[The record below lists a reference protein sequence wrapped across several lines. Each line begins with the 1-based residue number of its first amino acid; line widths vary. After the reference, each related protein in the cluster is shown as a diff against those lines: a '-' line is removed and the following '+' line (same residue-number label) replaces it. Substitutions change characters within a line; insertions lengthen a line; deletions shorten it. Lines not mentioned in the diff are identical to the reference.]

1 MAQVNLTT
9 TIYGDSPIQQITFS
23 SDVSGQN
30 VQIDFTLAQNQT
42 LPFLFDPTAYGLGP
56 NDVYGT
62 FTILFHNKCE
72 HSVTVVGTVYECED
86 YQILNGNT
94 GYEGL
99 SVEDYI
105 NLPSGYDFVSSNPA
119 TFQLDTTQYD
129 IIANYT
135 VPAGYI
141 NTNDVI
147 PCPSEATFGTIL
159 EQLDCPPLGP
169 TIFAQEGISGTPV
182 NLTGDL
188 PAPFTGYTLGN
199 GYTISPATYTGT
211 VGESTTYTITFDTP
225 NGYYTMGN
233 DGNPTTDGTIDCTQ
247 TARTLGVFTCEMAS
261 INILDGEVGAD
272 VQFTFNTA
280 YGNDYVT
287 LVGPQQYAAGND
299 VEYTFNI
306 DLPVYYVNEAGTY
319 DDITCIVTETSLSP
333 FNCPT
338 IAIPE
343 GTLDATIITNNITL
357 NPGNVGTVDSIEPTT
372 YQLGEYTYDVTI
384 TVADGFEGQ
393 GTTEI
398 CPATVRTCYVPVDG
412 VPAFTATI
420 IP

>member
-9 TIYGDSPIQQITFS
+9 TIYGDSPIQSITFTTQ
-23 SDVSGQN
+23 VTGQSE
-30 VQIDFTLAQNQT
+30 VITLAQNQT
-42 LPFLFDPTAYGLGP
+42 LPFLFDPTDYGLGS

-72 HSVTVVGTVYECED
+72 HSVNVQGTVYECAD
-86 YQILNGNT
+86 YQIINGGT

-99 SVEDYI
+99 SVEDFI

-119 TFQLDTTQYD
+119 TFQLGITDYD
-129 IIANYT
+129 ITANYT

-147 PCPSEATFGTIL
+147 PCPSDTSFDTIL
-159 EQLDCPPLGP
+159 EQLDCPTLSSLVFPSS
-169 TIFAQEGISGTPV
+169 GISGDTV

-211 VGESTTYTITFDTP
+211 IGDNTTYTITFDTP
-225 NGYYTMGN
+225 NGYYTMNGN
-233 DGNPTTDGTIDCTQ
+233 TPVTDGTIDCTYD
-247 TARTLGVFTCEMAS
+247 ARTIGVFTCDMAS
-261 INILDGEVGAD
+261 INILEGEVGAD
-272 VQFTFNTA
+272 IQFTFNTA
-280 YGNDYVT
+280 YGSDYVT

-299 VEYTFNI
+299 VEYTFNVE
-306 DLPVYYVNEAGTY
+306 LPPFYVNEAGT
-319 DDITCIVTETSLSP
+319 DADITCIVTETSLSP

-338 IAIPE
+338 IAIPA
-343 GTLDATIITNNITL
+343 GTLDATIDTNGITL
-357 NPGNVGTVDSIEPTT
+357 NPGNVGTVDSVSPDT

-412 VPAFTATI
+412 VPAFTATVI
-420 IP
+420 D

>member
-9 TIYGDSPIQQITFS
+9 TIYGDSPILSITFT
-23 SDVSGQN
+23 SDVSGLN
-30 VQIDFTLAQNQT
+30 VQINFTLAQNQT
-42 LPFLFDPTAYGLGP
+42 LPFLFDPTDYDLGGP

-62 FTILFHNKCE
+62 YEIEFYNKCE
-72 HSVTVVGTVYECED
+72 HSVTVVGTVYECDD

-119 TFQLDTTQYD
+119 TFQLDITQYN

-147 PCPSEATFGTIL
+147 PCPSETTFGTIL
-159 EQLDCPPLGP
+159 ELLECPTLDFPP
-169 TIFAQEGISGTPV
+169 QGISGTTV

-199 GYTISPATYTGT
+199 GYTISPSTYTGT
-211 VGESTTYTITFDTP
+211 IGESATYTVTFDTP

-233 DGNPTTDGTIDCTQ
+233 DGNPTTVGTIDCTYD
-247 TARTLGVFTCEMAS
+247 ARTIGVFDCNMAS

-280 YGNDYVT
+280 YGSDYVT

-306 DLPVYYVNEAGTY
+306 ELPPFYVNEAGT
-319 DDITCIVTETSLSP
+319 DADITCIVTETSLSP

-343 GTLDATIITNNITL
+343 GTLDATINTNNITL

-398 CPATVRTCYVPVDG
+398 CPAMVRTCYVPVDG
-412 VPAFTATI
+412 VPAFTATVI
-420 IP
+420 D